1 MSGRRLPAPFGTWI
15 DRTRALRFTF
25 NGREVQG
32 FAGDTVASA
41 LLAQGIQH
49 VGRSF
54 KLHRPRGIFSCG
66 VEEPSAL
73 LDIGTGGW
81 HTPNTRATDIA
92 ARTSLQAR
100 TGNAWPSLG
109 FDVAA
114 LNDRLS
120 AWLPAGFY
128 YKTFMW
134 PHWHLFEPTI
144 RRMAGLGHA
153 ADAPDPDRYDE
164 VSVQVEVL
172 VVGGGAAGLQAAVA
186 AARTGR
192 QVMLLEGDARLG
204 GWLGT
209 QAAQAGRLQTLTDAV
224 AALAVDVHTRTTTV
238 GLYDHGLVTA
248 VQSLQSADQSEG
260 APGPV
265 PNQVRQRLWK
275 IRARQIVLATGAFE
289 RPMLFPDNDRPGVM
303 LAAAVERYVSHYGVA
318 CGQRV
323 LIAAACD
330 SAYGVAQSLIDAG
343 IEVVGIVDRR
353 AAQDIRGS
361 LPNGVAQFAGS
372 AIVAVEGRR
381 AVTGVRIAG
390 ATHRRF
396 DVDLIASAGGFT
408 PNVNLFSQAGG
419 RLQWQA
425 DSAMFVPRSGPESVA
440 AVGACAGLFNLD
452 VALSHAEQ
460 VGMRPPG
467 GAMPQAPDVPAF
479 GPGRVSADNR
489 PEAGWLPARP
499 GKMFVDLQNDVS
511 AADVE
516 LAARENYRSVEHLK
530 RYTTTGMATDQGKT
544 SNVNALVTLAAAT
557 GREPQ
562 DVGTTKFRPP
572 YKPVTLGALAGGR
585 SGARYRPL
593 KALGARGFH
602 VARGA
607 LFEEF
612 GGWERPAAYPRP
624 GESLTQAAERE
635 ASAVRS
641 GVGLFDGS
649 PLGKIEIY
657 GPDAADFLDLMYVGT
672 LSTLPVGSARYG
684 VLLNEMGIVV
694 DDGIVARLGPNHF
707 WVNTTSGG
715 VERAALGFEEWLQ
728 CEYIHHRVLIAP
740 VSSQWGNVTVS
751 GPKAWQLLQRC
762 GFDAAL
768 AAAVMKH
775 MTIRETVWQGQPMRV
790 LRASFNGELGYE
802 INVAPS
808 RCQDLFERF
817 WREGQ
822 NLGVCAYGIEALMIM
837 RIEKGFI
844 HVGGD
849 TDGTTLPQD
858 VGLARGVAKKA
869 ANFVGRRSL
878 TLPAGQDTDRL
889 QLVGLQPQDRRTRL
903 PVGAHLSTRPP
914 PTSAEGYVTSS
925 CYSPALQRPIALGMV
940 RGGTQRIG
948 EALTAWH
955 LGAAIAAEIVATPFF
970 DPAGERLLG

>member
-1 MSGRRLPAPFGTWI
+1 MSGRRLPAPFGAWI
-15 DRTRALRFTF
+15 VRTRPLRFAF

-54 KLHRPRGIFSCG
+54 KLHRPRGIFSGG

-73 LDIGTGGW
+73 LDVGTGAYRA
-81 HTPNTRATDIA
+81 PNTRATDIA
-92 ARTSLQAR
+92 AREGLQAVS
-100 TGNAWPSLG
+100 GNAWPSLA
-109 FDVAA
+109 FDLAA
-114 LNDRLS
+114 VNDRLS

-153 ADAPDPDRYDE
+153 ADAPDPERYDE
-164 VSVQVEVL
+164 VSTQVEVL
-172 VVGGGAAGLQAAVA
+172 VVGGGAAGLQAAHA
-186 AARTGR
+186 AARAGR
-192 QVMLLEGDARLG
+192 EVMLLEADPRPG

-209 QAAQAGRLQTLTDAV
+209 QPLEAARLQALTDAV
-224 AALAVDVHTRTTTV
+224 AASAVQVHVRTTAV

-248 VQSLQSADQSEG
+248 VQSFETAD

-265 PNQVRQRLWK
+265 RERLWK

-303 LAAAVERYVSHYGVA
+303 LANAVERYVSHYGVA
-318 CGQRV
+318 CGRRV

-330 SAYGVAQSLIDAG
+330 SAYGVAQALVSAG

-353 AAQDIRGS
+353 DAADIRAS
-361 LPNGVAQFAGS
+361 APAGVAQFAGS
-372 AIVAVEGRR
+372 AIVSVSGRR
-381 AVTGVRIAG
+381 AVTGARIAG
-390 ATHRRF
+390 ASERSF
-396 DVDLIASAGGFT
+396 DLDLIACAGGFT

-419 RLQWQA
+419 RLQWQSE
-425 DSAMFVPRSGPESVA
+425 SAMFVPHSGPDGVA
-440 AVGACAGLFNLD
+440 VVGACAGRFDLD
-452 VALSHAEQ
+452 AALSHAEW
-460 VGMRPPG
+460 VGALPPG
-467 GAMPQAPDVPAF
+467 SAMPQAPFVPAS

-489 PEAGWLPARP
+489 PAAGWLPARA
-499 GKMFVDLQNDVS
+499 GKMFVDLQNDVIS
-511 AADVE
+511 TDVE

-544 SNVNALVTLAAAT
+544 SNVNALVTLATAT

-572 YKPVTLGALAGGR
+572 YKPVTLGTLAGGR
-585 SGARYRPL
+585 AGVRLRPL
-593 KALGARGFH
+593 KGLSARDFH

-607 LFEEF
+607 RFEEF
-612 GGWERPAAYPRP
+612 GGWERPAAYTRS
-624 GESLTQAAERE
+624 GESLAQAAERE
-635 ASAVRS
+635 AAAVRS

-649 PLGKIEIY
+649 PLGKIEVY

-672 LSTLPVGSARYG
+672 LSTLPVGGARYG
-684 VLLNEMGIVV
+684 ILLNENGIVV

-728 CEYIHHRVLIAP
+728 CEYIHHRVMIAP
-740 VSSQWGNVTVS
+740 VTAQWGNVTVS
-751 GPKAWQLLQRC
+751 GPKAWKLLERC

-768 AAAVMKH
+768 APAAMKH
-775 MTIRETVWQGQPMRV
+775 MTMREAHWQGHPIRV

-802 INVAPS
+802 INLAPS
-808 RCQDLFERF
+808 HCPALFELC
-817 WREGQ
+817 WSEGQ
-822 NLGVCAYGIEALMIM
+822 SLGVCAYGVEALMIM
-837 RIEKGFI
+837 RTEKGFI
-844 HVGGD
+844 HIGGD

-858 VGLARGVAKKA
+858 IGLARGVASKA

-878 TLPAGQDTDRL
+878 IRPAGQDVDRL
-889 QLVGLQPQDRRTRL
+889 QLVGLQPVDRRTRL

-914 PTSAEGYVTSS
+914 PTPAEGYVTSS
-925 CYSPALQRPIALGMV
+925 CYSPALQQPIALGMV

-948 EALTAWH
+948 ETLTAWH
-955 LGAAIAAEIVATPFF
+955 LGAAIATEIVKTPFF
-970 DPAGERLLG
+970 DPAGERLHG